1 MSSHILSFAGLAAK
15 ISFRHVLP
23 CRTGGGGDRAS
34 QALCGWRGDQRHE
47 AARVHRARG
56 RSRGWLGGLGAG
68 AGDARHRLSRLRN
81 PGALREPAPGARAR
95 LAAGHWGIDVPHAAG
110 QDARR
115 LGARR
120 LHRNRAH
127 YGERRAARDEQ
138 RAAAA
143 EEAARLRAKS
153 DEEVRQAQELARVD
167 LQDHADVQYHQAM
180 KTEAKAIKLENATT
194 AELSTVRGT
203 QAVSGLRTRWVAEI
217 TDKQK
222 LDLEK
227 LRPYLRLEHLQTAL
241 NGYMAAGGR
250 EITGAVIE
258 ERSTI
263 SVR

>member
-1 MSSHILSFAGLAAK
+1 MTQPNPAPRGHNNPPTPAELLASQLELATAPERKKIDELVKTEVPDLIEDEIQAAKFADLLKEVQTTYTAYDKKREIEKAPHLAASRQVDDFFRAGKNTLEILKAK
-15 ISFRHVLP
+15 INKPLTAFAKRK
-23 CRTGGGGDRAS
+23 A
-34 QALCGWRGDQRHE
+34 
-47 AARVHRARG
+47 
-56 RSRGWLGGLGAG
+56 
-68 AGDARHRLSRLRN
+68 
-81 PGALREPAPGARAR
+81 
-95 LAAGHWGIDVPHAAG
+95 
-110 QDARR
+110 
-115 LGARR
+115 
-120 LHRNRAH
+120 
-127 YGERRAARDEQ
+127 DEQ

-153 DEEVRQAQELARVD
+153 DEEVRQAQELAKVD
-167 LQDHADVQYHQAM
+167 LKEHADVQLHQAM
-180 KTEAKAIKLENATT
+180 KTEAQAIKLENATT

-217 TDKQK
+217 QDKQK

-241 NGYMAAGGR
+241 NGFMAAGGR